1 MSTPDSRT
9 QEVQADEPDEG
20 GRGSRLLD
28 LVERAGNALPHPFWL
43 FWILGGVVALVSWAL
58 NISGL
63 QVEDPSSGDLV
74 GVRSALSADAV
85 RDLITGAEEDRK
97 SVV

>member
-9 QEVQADEPDEG
+9 QEVQAPEPEAG

-43 FWILGGVVALVSWAL
+43 FWILGGVVA
-58 NISGL
+58 
-63 QVEDPSSGDLV
+63 SSAG
-74 GVRSALSADAV
+74 R
-85 RDLITGAEEDRK
+85 
-97 SVV
+97 